1 MHVGHRPRGLNLVYF
16 SVELWRVLDGTMHH
30 SPFRRRWTGGTAAV
44 NGMEERDRVDASTNL
59 CSQPGAAT
67 GRRHLRPR
75 PVDANRLCCFIFV
88 TQSVAV
94 TGRKHLRPRPVD
106 FVILFSVLDPW
117 LLLAGGNSIL
127 ARLILLSYLFSLL
140 NLWLLLAEGISA
152 IARLDSFIFAELLYD
167 YCCLLLEL
175 LCAVCFGFMLI

>member
-1 MHVGHRPRGLNLVYF
+1 MGPRPRGLNLVYF

-59 CSQPGAAT
+59 CSRPGAAT
-67 GRRHLRPR
+67 GRRYLRPR

-88 TQSVAV
+88 TRPVAA

-106 FVILFSVLDPW
+106 FVILFSYSTVAVTGRKHLRPRPVEFFISFSLLDLW
-117 LLLAGGNSIL
+117 LLLAG
-127 ARLILLSYLFSLL
+127 
-140 NLWLLLAEGISA
+140 GISA
-152 IARLDSFIFAELLYD
+152 IARLILFICAG
-167 YCCLLLEL
+167 L
-175 LCAVCFGFMLI
+175 LCDDY